1 VWPVD
6 VRTGVITRDGGVVL
20 KRWRHGVVVVGVLVT
35 VFFLGHGIEAHWGAG
50 SVGTV
55 FRALRRARL

>member
-1 VWPVD
+1 
-6 VRTGVITRDGGVVL
+6 VITRDGGVVL